1 MKIYGITNNNGEIEC
16 YLSNKEKAALYIEAL
31 YNEAK
36 ETITCYDI
44 KKPSYAA
51 EWYYEVYN
59 GQRFYERDFFL
70 NEKNICNFK
79 FVLKGKSYYV
89 QEIKVE

>member
-16 YLSNKEKAALYIEAL
+16 YLSSKEKAALYIEAL
-31 YNEAK
+31 FNDANQPIK
-36 ETITCYDI
+36 GYDI
-44 KKPSYAA
+44 KKPYYAA
-51 EWYYEVYN
+51 EWFYEVYE
-59 GQRFYERDFFL
+59 GTKFHEKDFFL

-79 FVLKGKSYYV
+79 FVLKGTSYYV